1 MNVTAGDRAR
11 VVNTATLNDGA
22 VVDVIE
28 IDNDNDW
35 TAKLGRTIWVVRG
48 KKLLG
53 MEGWIPSD
61 VVSEGVMPDANLRR
75 VDGPLDA
82 VDKRGRVDLDEPE
95 PLAQSVRKA
104 AEKLCPT
111 T

>member
-1 MNVTAGDRAR
+1 MNVKAGDRAR
-11 VVNTATLNDGA
+11 IVRTGTINDGA
-22 VVDVIE
+22 IVDVIE
-28 IDNDNDW
+28 LDNDW
-35 TAKLGRTIWVVRG
+35 TAIEGRPIWVVRG

-53 MEGWIPSD
+53 FTKRIPGCVEPGG
-61 VVSEGVMPDANLRR
+61 VVPDCNLRR
-75 VDGPLDA
+75 ADERD

-95 PLAQSVRKA
+95 SLADAVRKA